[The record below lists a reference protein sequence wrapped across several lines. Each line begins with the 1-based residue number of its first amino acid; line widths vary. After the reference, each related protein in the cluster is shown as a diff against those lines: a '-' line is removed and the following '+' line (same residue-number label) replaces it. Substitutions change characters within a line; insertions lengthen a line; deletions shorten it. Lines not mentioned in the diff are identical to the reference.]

1 MSGGDDGNGGAM
13 DGPARVE
20 AALRAC
26 GLTAPIERFPEGTA
40 TALDAASALGCE
52 LGQIVKTLIL
62 LADGRPTAALV
73 AGDRQAD
80 TAALARLLGV
90 SRKRLKLARAE
101 RVLELTG
108 YRVGGV
114 PPVGLP
120 GDWDVIADDSLLRFT
135 RVWAAA
141 GASDALFGATTE
153 ELLSATGAQVAAIGV
168 ASGR

>member
-1 MSGGDDGNGGAM
+1 MSEGEAA
-13 DGPARVE
+13 GPERVAE
-20 AALRAC
+20 ALRAC
-26 GLTAPIERFPEGTA
+26 GIEAPVERFADGTA
-40 TALDAASALGCE
+40 TAVDAANALGCE

-62 LADGRPTAALV
+62 LADGRPTAVLV

-90 SRKRLKLARAE
+90 SRKRLKMASPD

-120 GDWDVIADDSLLRFT
+120 GEWDLIADDSLRRFS

-141 GASDALFGATTE
+141 GASDALFGTGTD
-153 ELLSATGAQVAAIGV
+153 ELAAATGAQWAAIGK
-168 ASGR
+168 ARG

>member
-1 MSGGDDGNGGAM
+1 MSGDG

-20 AALRAC
+20 EAMRAC
-26 GLTAPIERFPEGTA
+26 GLTAPIERFSDGTA
-40 TALDAASALGCE
+40 TALDAANALGCE

-62 LADGRPTAALV
+62 LADGRPTAVLV

-90 SRKRLKLARAE
+90 SRKRLKMASAE
-101 RVLELTG
+101 RVFELTG

-120 GDWDVIADDSLLRFT
+120 GEWDVIADESLTRFT
-135 RVWAAA
+135 QVWAAA
-141 GASDALFGATTE
+141 GASDALFGAGTD
-153 ELLSATGAQVAAIGV
+153 ELIEATGAQLAAVGKV
-168 ASGR
+168 RG

>member
-1 MSGGDDGNGGAM
+1 MSEGGTAAM

-20 AALRAC
+20 EAMRAC
-26 GLTAPIERFPEGTA
+26 GLESPIERFPEGTA
-40 TALDAASALGCE
+40 TALEAANALGCE

-62 LADGRPTAALV
+62 LADGRPTAVLV

-90 SRKRLKLARAE
+90 ARKRLKMARAE
-101 RVLELTG
+101 QVLQLTG

-120 GDWDVIADDSLLRFT
+120 GDWDVIADDSLTRFSQ
-135 RVWAAA
+135 VWAAA
-141 GASDALFGATTE
+141 GASDALFGAGTD
-153 ELLSATGAQVAAIGV
+153 ELVAAAGAQLAAISRTRG
-168 ASGR
+168 